1 MPMIESQK
9 AAEDSQNKQNINGS
23 RGFILLLKQLANFP
37 ISWNK
42 QVLILDK
49 AMTFSL
55 YNK

>member
-1 MPMIESQK
+1 MPTIESQK

-23 RGFILLLKQLANFP
+23 RGFILLLKQLYNFS
-37 ISWNK
+37 IAWNK

>member
-1 MPMIESQK
+1 MPTIESQK

-23 RGFILLLKQLANFP
+23 RGFILLLKQLDNFS

-49 AMTFSL
+49 AMIFSL

>member
-1 MPMIESQK
+1 MPTIESQK

-23 RGFILLLKQLANFP
+23 RGFILLLKQLDNFS

>member
-1 MPMIESQK
+1 MPTIESQK